1 MCVCVCVSIHMYVS
15 VCLPVCNLVGEWLC
29 TICVTIPHV
38 GIMHELM
45 TDSNCRTSGAESSP
59 YNNSFIHEY
68 KFQHCVM
75 CMYDGGI
82 KVKCPYLSSMCTFVC
97 VSVCVAAV

>member
-1 MCVCVCVSIHMYVS
+1 MCVCQYTIHMYVS

-29 TICVTIPHV
+29 TICVTIPQV

-45 TDSNCRTSGAESSP
+45 TDSKCMTSSAESSP

-68 KFQHCVM
+68 KFQHRVM

-82 KVKCPYLSSMCTFVC
+82 KVKCP
-97 VSVCVAAV
+97 

>member
-15 VCLPVCNLVGEWLC
+15 VCLPVCNLVGEWLH
-29 TICVTIPHV
+29 TMCVNIPHV
-38 GIMHELM
+38 GIMLELM
-45 TDSNCRTSGAESSP
+45 TDSNRRTSGAESSP

-75 CMYDGGI
+75 CMYDGGV
-82 KVKCPYLSSMCTFVC
+82 KVKCP
-97 VSVCVAAV
+97 